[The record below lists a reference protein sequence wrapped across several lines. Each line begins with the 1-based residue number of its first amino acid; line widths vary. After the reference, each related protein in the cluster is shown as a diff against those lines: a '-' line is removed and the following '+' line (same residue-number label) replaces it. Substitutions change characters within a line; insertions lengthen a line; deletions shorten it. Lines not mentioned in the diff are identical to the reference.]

1 MSLSSCPGCWD
12 NPCTCGQDYK
22 YWSVEGMEKQIK
34 MLQRVKERKE
44 KEIMEVDPDPSN
56 FFGGYFKYL
65 RNKKVLVIIQG
76 TKKTA
81 TDGLLTCLQRWIDQY
96 KQRRLSADVNFY
108 LQNRSINETF
118 YPVTNLDPRGFKI
131 NMEFDYYQSIFE
143 ESAFLAYLDFDDN
156 PLSPIN
162 ETLLSLLSSGTN
174 VILTT
179 DKPLSSK
186 DYDMADM
193 VIETHYVSEETICLN
208 RKKCGLLRLPEL
220 RETFPIIRG
229 LY

>member
-1 MSLSSCPGCWD
+1 M
-12 NPCTCGQDYK
+12 
-22 YWSVEGMEKQIK
+22 
-34 MLQRVKERKE
+34 RKN
-44 KEIMEVDPDPSN
+44 D
-56 FFGGYFKYL
+56 
-65 RNKKVLVIIQG
+65 
-76 TKKTA
+76 
-81 TDGLLTCLQRWIDQY
+81 
-96 KQRRLSADVNFY
+96 
-108 LQNRSINETF
+108 ETF